1 MSQEDPLES
10 GILPAPTNL
19 VYTPLHPFTEI
30 LRRRQWGIGMV
41 EKTPY
46 CALVIPTEAS
56 SKANSRKLVYARGG
70 RPLFILSD
78 SAKNCSNMVRRYTDD
93 FVVQQSSKP
102 PLYESCDVAVAM
114 EIYYSTRRKDLDES
128 IVLDAMQGAI
138 YRNDRQVKNKF
149 IRWGLDPV
157 HPRIEIVVWQ
167 IGEES
172 LATGHCGGTPGSR
185 KRRKKEK

>member
-1 MSQEDPLES
+1 MSQEDPLKS
-10 GILPAPTNL
+10 GILPAPADP
-19 VYTPLHPFTEI
+19 VYTVLHPFTEI

-46 CALVIPTEAS
+46 CALMVSTEAS

-70 RPLFILSD
+70 RPLFILSAD
-78 SAKNCSNMVRRYTDD
+78 AKNCSNVVKRHADD
-93 FVVQQSSKP
+93 FVVKHARNA
-102 PLYESCDVAVAM
+102 PLYASCDVAVAM
-114 EIYYSTRRKDLDES
+114 EIYYATRRKDLDES

-138 YRNDRQVKNKF
+138 YGNDRQVKNKF

-185 KRRKKEK
+185 KGRKKKK